1 MHISSI
7 HLSSPHPPPRLFP
20 STPHAEDLSPGN
32 VHHFFLCLFHSLVQV
47 LPKAVAESTADTP
60 LHTFFFGQMCSQT
73 LKGGKNNPEMHS
85 KRCFL
90 SRNASKRVS
99 HQLHQA
105 GLCVLCTITGTGSSE
120 IQSAQTRNNIKAK
133 KTPVNLKLR
142 HIWKCCSYYSNQQSL
157 PSLLSKP
164 HAVHTFWC
172 FSSPLTI
179 ITPQSFLLPS
189 QKH

>member
-1 MHISSI
+1 MSLPRPGPSAPKGWGRKHSRYTTPY
-7 HLSSPHPPPRLFP
+7 LSS
-20 STPHAEDLSPGN
+20 
-32 VHHFFLCLFHSLVQV
+32 
-47 LPKAVAESTADTP
+47 
-60 LHTFFFGQMCSQT
+60 GQMCSQT
-73 LKGGKNNPEMHS
+73 HKGGKNNPEIHS

-105 GLCVLCTITGTGSSE
+105 GLCVLCTTTGTGSSE

-157 PSLLSKP
+157 PSSLSKP
-164 HAVHTFWC
+164 HAVHTIWC